1 MLYSEIPLIFI
12 NGVFQH
18 MGRTFPKVDNK
29 VLDNIMVS
37 NYGMRTL
44 SQVTLT
50 ILGLGVDG
58 HNPSDEEWQMLSD
71 TLMAMFDSKWS
82 RDEEIYA
89 LVYNPDDSYSY
100 THTNTVDDDTSENTQ
115 SSRLEAN
122 KEFGFD
128 SETGSD
134 KSTAD
139 TSGET
144 TVTHDG
150 IRTTIIER
158 HGNVSFSTSKT
169 KQEIL
174 TQELEFRKH
183 NHICEVLKDVANLLT
198 LKVY

>member
-1 MLYSEIPLIFI
+1 MLYSEIPLILI

-29 VLDNIMVS
+29 VLDNLMVS

-44 SQVTLT
+44 SQATLT
-50 ILGLGVDG
+50 ILGLGIDE

-82 RDEEIYA
+82 RNEEIYA

-134 KSTAD
+134 KSKAE

-158 HGNVSFSTSKT
+158 HGNVALSTSKT